1 MADSTS
7 EAIQLFRAAK
17 AGDLPSV
24 QKLLAADAALVAVR
38 DDDGATALHHAAYGG
53 HQEISRYLVE
63 QGADVNARD
72 GRFDATPAGWAIEY
86 LRELG
91 GFLAIEIEDMVFAIR
106 QGDVGWVRRFLA
118 RLPALAR
125 CKDAD
130 GKPLI
135 QYAGECGVPEIA
147 EMFERASRR

>member
-1 MADSTS
+1 MSDSTS
-7 EAIQLFRAAK
+7 NALEFFRAAK
-17 AGDLPSV
+17 AGDLSGV
-24 QKLLAADAALVAVR
+24 QKLVAADAALVSVR
-38 DDDGATALHHAAYGG
+38 DDDGATALHHAAYSG
-53 HQEISRYLVE
+53 HQELARYLVE
-63 QGADVNARD
+63 QGADVNVRD

-91 GFLAIEIEDMVFAIR
+91 GFLAIEIEDMVFAIG

-135 QYAGECGVPEIA
+135 QYAGECGVSEIS

>member
-1 MADSTS
+1 MGESTG
-7 EAIQLFRAAK
+7 EALEFFRAAK
-17 AGDLPSV
+17 AGDLPGV
-24 QKLLAADAALVAVR
+24 QKLLATDAALVTVR
-38 DDDGATALHHAAYGG
+38 DEDGATALHHAAYSG
-53 HQEISRYLVE
+53 HQELARYLVE

-106 QGDVGWVRRFLA
+106 QGDIGWVRRFLA

-125 CKDAD
+125 CKDTD

-135 QYAGECGVPEIA
+135 QHAGECGVPEIA
-147 EMFERASRR
+147 ALFERASRR